1 MSVATSD
8 DLARVWADRIERSE
22 ARRHGVSLAT
32 ARKRVADRLG
42 IAPGTLENLSRD
54 RLKGVRQW
62 LFEALKAGVI
72 AEIRREIAAHE
83 HELVALAADPRG
95 DAGGQVAEVLSS
107 LDALRSRLNE
117 VAPSKRRRA

>member
-1 MSVATSD
+1 MSAIATD
-8 DLARVWADRIERSE
+8 DLARTWASRIERAE
-22 ARRHGVSLAT
+22 AQRHGDSIAA
-32 ARKRVADRLG
+32 ARKRVAARLG
-42 IAPGTLENLSRD
+42 ITPGTLENLSRD

-83 HELVALAADPRG
+83 HELLALAADPRG

-117 VAPSKRRRA
+117 VAPPKRGRK